1 MSELDRLSFSLE
13 RPLATALERLVAESG
28 YSNRSEYIRDMIRDR
43 MVEREWER
51 DEEAVGTITL
61 VYDHHLRRLT
71 ERLTEL
77 QHEHHDVVMAT
88 THVHLDAH
96 LCVEVIL
103 ARGRGSAVRRLAD
116 TLRQQKGVLHGALTM
131 SSTGRSLA

>member
-1 MSELDRLSFSLE
+1 MPELDRLSFSLE
-13 RPLATALERLVAESG
+13 RPLSAALERLVTESG

-71 ERLTEL
+71 EKLTEL
-77 QHEHHDVVMAT
+77 QHEHHDV
-88 THVHLDAH
+88 
-96 LCVEVIL
+96 
-103 ARGRGSAVRRLAD
+103 SASR
-116 TLRQQKGVLHGALTM
+116 
-131 SSTGRSLA
+131 